1 MSSPIEEKI
10 VKMSLDNS
18 GFLIKVSQ
26 TLLALTGLENKLAA
40 PKNAKFGNSIES
52 VRSLQSAVSSFHT
65 DEMANGIERIA
76 GRFSTLGVIA
86 TTVLA
91 NITNKVVNTGAN
103 MIRGLTIEP
112 IMGGYS
118 MYENK
123 LKSIQVILANTQGK
137 SNLGDVTKSL
147 GELNDYASKTI
158 YSFQDMTTNMGTF
171 TAAGVDLNTAKTAIE
186 GIGNLAAASGS
197 STQQASMAMYQ
208 LSQAIA
214 SGKVGLQD
222 WNSVVNAG
230 MGGKKFQTAL
240 EESAASMGHARD
252 MTKSFRDS
260 LQDGWLT
267 TEVLMQTLTKF
278 STDKAMLKAATQ
290 AKTFSDVMS
299 TTKETIQT
307 EWGSLW
313 EMIFGNFEQAPKLW
327 TGVAE
332 SITGVVADIFIPAI
346 KTMDTLMNTLG
357 GRKIVLEGLGN
368 AFKAL
373 GQVTGTIK
381 DGFREIFPAAS
392 AKQLLEM
399 VTNFRE
405 FSKSMLLSKD
415 ALENLKNTFAGVFAA
430 IDIVRKVVVI
440 LAKAFLSLIP
450 GNLGTGIFG
459 ITGELGSMIVNLD
472 KSIGSGKG
480 FINIFKHIGNILGSV
495 IDVLSNFGKGI
506 GIAAKAF
513 GEFASGLIS
522 QVQPALKTIF
532 DGLGKVAGHLTLGTL
547 FGAGGIVALLKGA
560 KSFKKVGD
568 SVSGFFDAFKNLLH
582 GAKAGSEALELIK
595 GALNDLTATV
605 NVIQLAGIA
614 ASVMALAI
622 AIKLLSGIKAS
633 DISKGLMALAV
644 AMAFLVKAM
653 KILGGMNL
661 NSLKV
666 IGVSVALILLSA
678 ALLEIAA
685 ALKIMSSIPFKSM
698 EVALLGLA
706 GSLAILVGALKV
718 MTKKINPFKVI
729 GVSVALVIL
738 AGALLEIAAA
748 LKIMSS
754 IPFEGMEVAL
764 LGLAASL
771 TILVGAL
778 KVMSKNS
785 RGSIRAAIALGIL
798 AGALLVLSVSLK
810 MLSSIKIDDMGVAL
824 LGLAGALV
832 IMVGSMTVFNKLSG
846 PMLKNASALLIMS
859 VALLAIS
866 AALTVLSSIPLAN
879 LGVGLLGL
887 AGVMTILVA
896 AIALMGKTSG
906 GALTGAAAMAIMA
919 GSIVILSVSLTM
931 LSGIPLKSLGVA
943 LLGISVGIAAMVI
956 PLLLLNAAGP
966 GVIISAA
973 AMVLMA
979 SAITILSTALA
990 ALSAVPFAA
999 LMGSVLAISTVL
1011 VVITAASIAVG
1022 ATGVGGLALLGF
1034 AAVLGSIGLAAAGVG
1049 MALAAFAAVLTL
1061 LSTLTVG
1068 QVNNITKSFTE
1079 LLQGLITNIP
1089 LMIQAATEFIMGMV
1103 NALVANIP
1111 ALANAGL
1118 QMILGLLTA
1127 INNNIYQITSV
1138 AIQIIVNFANAISD
1152 NMPTLVQ
1159 AGFNLMVQF
1168 INSMADT
1175 IRSNGPEL
1183 INAVLNIVESI
1194 LEVVVEALVAVVNVL
1209 FGWIP
1214 GVKGATK
1221 NIGSN
1226 ATEALRGAFK
1236 AGEVGKEK
1244 GGEFGGGVGS
1254 KNGDARSKGKGLGN
1268 AAKGG
1273 AESIKLNSAGS
1284 FAGQGF
1290 LTGLASTAKAIW
1302 DKASS
1307 IADGVLK
1314 HMKRAL
1320 NEHSP
1325 SKETQQIGIFA
1336 GMGLANGIDAQTSN
1350 VAGSAT
1356 NLANAITNALASSD
1370 ATPTIT
1376 PIMDLSNINASDV
1389 TKNLPVDV
1397 TGAYSA
1403 TNTNEQ
1409 LIKIDSST
1417 LEKKLDALLGDD
1429 RMDVI
1434 GDKIATAVNDGE
1446 TYFVMDSTTMAK
1458 LVKGPLDN
1466 LVGNSIELERR
1477 GVTSL

>member
-10 VKMSLDNS
+10 VKMSLDNND
-18 GFLIKVSQ
+18 FLSKVSQ
-26 TLLALTGLENKLAA
+26 TLLSLTGLENKMTA
-40 PKNAKFGNSIES
+40 PKTANFNSSINS
-52 VRSLQSAVSSFHT
+52 VGSLQSAVSNFHT
-65 DEMANGIERIA
+65 DAMSNGIEQIA
-76 GRFSTLGVIA
+76 ARFSNMGVVA
-86 TTVLA
+86 TTTLS
-91 NITNKVVNTGAN
+91 NITNKVVNTGIN
-103 MIRGLTIEP
+103 MIRGLSIEP

-137 SNLGDVTKSL
+137 SNFGDVTKSL
-147 GELNDYASKTI
+147 ADLNEYAAKTV

-171 TAAGVDLNTAKTAIE
+171 TAAGVDLDTAKTAIE
-186 GIGNLAAASGS
+186 GIGNLAASSGS
-197 STQQASMAMYQ
+197 STQQAAMAMYQ

-240 EESAASMGHARD
+240 EDTATSMGHSRD

-267 TEVLMQTLTKF
+267 TEVLMATLTKF
-278 STDKAMLKAATQ
+278 STDKSMLKAATQ

-307 EWGSLW
+307 EWASLW
-313 EMIFGNFEQAPKLW
+313 EKIFGDFKQAPKLW
-327 TGVAE
+327 TGVAQ
-332 SITGVVADIFIPAI
+332 SVTGVVADIFIPAI

-373 GQVTGTIK
+373 GQVVGTIK
-381 DGFREIFPAAS
+381 DGFKEIFPAAS

-405 FSKSMLLSKD
+405 LSKSMLLSKD
-415 ALENLKNTFAGVFAA
+415 TLENLKSTFAGVFAA

-450 GNLGTGIFG
+450 DNLGTGILG
-459 ITGELGSMIVNLD
+459 VTGKLGDMIVNLD

-495 IDVLSNFGKGI
+495 IDVLSNFGKII
-506 GIAAKAF
+506 GTVAKAF

-522 QVQPALKTIF
+522 QVQPALKAIF
-532 DGLGKVAGHLTLGTL
+532 EGLGKVAGHLTLGTL
-547 FGAGGIVALLKGA
+547 FGAGGVAALLKGA

-568 SVSGFFDAFKNLLH
+568 SVSGFFDTFKDFLKK
-582 GAKAGSEALELIK
+582 AKSGSQALELIK
-595 GALNDLTATV
+595 QALSDLTSTV
-605 NVIQLAGIA
+605 NILQLVGIA
-614 ASVMALAI
+614 TSVMTLAI
-622 AIKLLSGIKAS
+622 AIKLLSGIKAE
-633 DISKGLMALAV
+633 DISKGLISLAV
-644 AMAFLVKAM
+644 AIAFLVKAM
-653 KILGGMNL
+653 KILGGMKVNP
-661 NSLKV
+661 LKV
-666 IGVSVALILLSA
+666 IGVSVALVLLSA
-678 ALLEIAA
+678 ALLEIAG
-685 ALKIMSSIPFKSM
+685 ALKIMGSIPFEDM

-706 GSLAILVGALKV
+706 G
-718 MTKKINPFKVI
+718 
-729 GVSVALVIL
+729 
-738 AGALLEIAAA
+738 
-748 LKIMSS
+748 
-754 IPFEGMEVAL
+754 
-764 LGLAASL
+764 SL

-785 RGSIRAAIALGIL
+785 KGSILAAIALGIL
-798 AGALLVLSVSLK
+798 ATALLTLSISLK
-810 MLSSIKIDDMGVAL
+810 ILASIKMDDLGVAL

-832 IMVGSMTVFNKLSG
+832 IMVGAMAIFSKLSG
-846 PMLKNASALLIMS
+846 PMLKNASALLLMS

-866 AALTVLSSIPLAN
+866 ASLTVLSSIPLAN

-887 AGVMTILVA
+887 AGAMTILVA
-896 AIALMGKTSG
+896 AIAIMGKTSG
-906 GALTGAAAMAIMA
+906 GALTGAASMAIMA
-919 GSIVILSVSLTM
+919 GAIVVLSLSLTM

-966 GVIISAA
+966 GVIVSAA

-979 SAITILSTALA
+979 GAIMILSISLV
-990 ALSAVPFAA
+990 ALSAIPFAS

-1034 AAVLGSIGLAAAGVG
+1034 AAVLGAIGLAAAGVG

-1068 QVNNITKSFTE
+1068 QVNNITQSFTG

-1089 LMIQAATEFIMGMV
+1089 LMITAATEFIMGMV

-1127 INNNIYQITSV
+1127 INNNIYQITSI

-1183 INAVLNIVESI
+1183 INAVLNIVEAI
-1194 LEVVVEALVAVVNVL
+1194 LEVVVQALVAVVNVL

-1214 GVKGATK
+1214 GVKDATK

-1244 GGEFGGGVGS
+1244 GSEFGGGVGS
-1254 KNGDARSKGKGLGN
+1254 KNGDARSKGKGLGD

-1273 AESIKLNSAGS
+1273 AGSVSLHSTGADTGRGFLHGLSSVANDIWKKAESIANGVEKS
-1284 FAGQGF
+1284 FK
-1290 LTGLASTAKAIW
+1290 KALDI
-1302 DKASS
+1302 
-1307 IADGVLK
+1307 
-1314 HMKRAL
+1314 
-1320 NEHSP
+1320 HSP
-1325 SKETQQIGIFA
+1325 SRVTYGIGVFT
-1336 GMGLANGIDAQTSN
+1336 GMGLANGIDSQSAN
-1350 VAGSAT
+1350 VVGSAT
-1356 NLANAITNALASSD
+1356 TLANSIGYALSNPNSV
-1370 ATPTIT
+1370 PTIT
-1376 PIMDLSNINASDV
+1376 PVMDLSNINTTDV

-1466 LVGNSIELERR
+1466 LGGHSIELERR

>member
-10 VKMSLDNS
+10 VKMSLDN
-18 GFLIKVSQ
+18 GDFLSKVSQ
-26 TLLALTGLENKLAA
+26 TLLSLTGLENKMAT
-40 PKNAKFGNSIES
+40 PKTANFNSSINS
-52 VRSLQSAVSSFHT
+52 VGSLQSAVSNFHT
-65 DEMANGIERIA
+65 DAMANGIEQIA
-76 GRFSTLGVIA
+76 SRFSSMGVVA
-86 TTVLA
+86 TTVLS

-103 MIRGLTIEP
+103 MIRGLSIEP
-112 IMGGYS
+112 IMGGYN

-147 GELNDYASKTI
+147 ADLNEYAAKTV

-171 TAAGVDLNTAKTAIE
+171 TAAGVDLDTAKTAIQ
-186 GIGNLAAASGS
+186 GIGNLAASSGS
-197 STQQASMAMYQ
+197 STQQAAMAMYQ

-240 EESAASMGHARD
+240 EESAAAMGHSRD

-267 TEVLMQTLTKF
+267 TEVLMDTLTKF
-278 STDKAMLKAATQ
+278 STDKSMLKAATQ

-299 TTKETIQT
+299 TTKETVQT
-307 EWGSLW
+307 EWASLW
-313 EMIFGNFEQAPKLW
+313 EKIFGDFEQAPKLW
-327 TGVAE
+327 TSVAQ

-373 GQVTGTIK
+373 GQVVGAIK

-399 VTNFRE
+399 ITNFRE
-405 FSKSMLLSKD
+405 LTKGMLMSKTT
-415 ALENLKNTFAGVFAA
+415 LENLKNTFAGVFAA

-450 GNLGTGIFG
+450 DSLGTGILG
-459 ITGELGSMIVNLD
+459 VTGNLGNMIVNLD

-480 FINIFKHIGNILGSV
+480 FISIFKHVGDILGSV
-495 IDVLSNFGKGI
+495 IDVLSNFGKII
-506 GIAAKAF
+506 GTVAKAF
-513 GEFASGLIS
+513 GEFASGLFS
-522 QVQPALKTIF
+522 QVQPALKAIF

-547 FGAGGIVALLKGA
+547 FGAGGVAALLKGA

-568 SVSGFFDAFKNLLH
+568 SVSGFFDTFKDFLKK
-582 GAKAGSEALELIK
+582 AKSGSQALELIK
-595 GALNDLTATV
+595 GALNDLTSTV
-605 NVIQLAGIA
+605 NILQLVGIA
-614 ASVMALAI
+614 ASVMTLAI

-633 DISKGLMALAV
+633 DISKGLMSLAV

-653 KILGGMNL
+653 NILGGMKINP
-661 NSLKV
+661 LKV
-666 IGVSVALILLSA
+666 IGVSVALVLLSA
-678 ALLEIAA
+678 ALLEIAG
-685 ALKIMSSIPFKSM
+685 ALKIMGSIPFEDM

-706 GSLAILVGALKV
+706 G
-718 MTKKINPFKVI
+718 
-729 GVSVALVIL
+729 
-738 AGALLEIAAA
+738 
-748 LKIMSS
+748 
-754 IPFEGMEVAL
+754 
-764 LGLAASL
+764 SL

-778 KVMSKNS
+778 KVMSKS
-785 RGSIRAAIALGIL
+785 SKGSIRAAIALGIL
-798 AGALLVLSVSLK
+798 ATSLLILSISLK
-810 MLSSIKIDDMGVAL
+810 VLASIKMDDLGVAL

-832 IMVGSMTVFNKLSG
+832 IMVGSMAIFSKLSG

-866 AALTVLSSIPLAN
+866 AALTILSSIPLAN

-896 AIALMGKTSG
+896 AVAAMGKTSG
-906 GALTGAAAMAIMA
+906 GALTGAASMAIMA
-919 GSIVILSVSLTM
+919 GAIVVLSLSLTM

-966 GVIISAA
+966 GVIVSAA

-979 SAITILSTALA
+979 GAIMILSTSLV
-990 ALSAVPFAA
+990 ALSAIPFAS

-1034 AAVLGSIGLAAAGVG
+1034 AAVLGAIGLAAAGVG
-1049 MALAAFAAVLTL
+1049 MALTAFAAVLTL

-1068 QVNNITKSFTE
+1068 QVNNITQSFTG

-1089 LMIQAATEFIMGMV
+1089 LMITAATEFIMGMV
-1103 NALVANIP
+1103 NTLVANIP

-1127 INNNIYQITSV
+1127 INNNIYQITSI

-1159 AGFNLMVQF
+1159 AGYNLMVQF
-1168 INSMADT
+1168 INSMANT

-1183 INAVLNIVESI
+1183 INAVLNIVEAI
-1194 LEVVVEALVAVVNVL
+1194 LEVVVQALVAVVNIL
-1209 FGWIP
+1209 LGWIP

-1221 NIGSN
+1221 SIGSN

-1244 GGEFGGGVGS
+1244 GTEFGGGVGS
-1254 KNGDARSKGKGLGN
+1254 KNGDARSKGKGLGD

-1273 AESIKLNSAGS
+1273 AGSVSLHSTGADAGRGFLNGLGSMAGEIWGKAESIANGVRKSLK
-1284 FAGQGF
+1284 
-1290 LTGLASTAKAIW
+1290 KALDI
-1302 DKASS
+1302 
-1307 IADGVLK
+1307 
-1314 HMKRAL
+1314 
-1320 NEHSP
+1320 HSP
-1325 SKETQQIGIFA
+1325 SRVTYGIGVFT
-1336 GMGLANGIDAQTSN
+1336 GMGLANGIDSQSAN
-1350 VAGSAT
+1350 VVGSAT
-1356 NLANAITNALASSD
+1356 TLANSIGYALSNPNSV
-1370 ATPTIT
+1370 PTIT
-1376 PIMDLSNINASDV
+1376 PVMDLSNINTTDV

-1466 LVGNSIELERR
+1466 LGGSSIELERR

>member
-10 VKMSLDNS
+10 VKMSLDN
-18 GFLIKVSQ
+18 GDFLSKVSQ
-26 TLLALTGLENKLAA
+26 TLLSLTGLENKMTA
-40 PKNAKFGNSIES
+40 PKTANFSSSVNS
-52 VRSLQSAVSSFHT
+52 VGSLQSAVSAFHM
-65 DEMANGIERIA
+65 DGMANGIERIA
-76 GRFSTLGVIA
+76 GRFSNMGVIA
-86 TTVLA
+86 TTALS

-103 MIRGLTIEP
+103 MIRGLAIEP

-123 LKSIQVILANTQGK
+123 LKAIQVILANTQGK

-147 GELNDYASKTI
+147 GDLNEYAAKTV

-171 TAAGVDLNTAKTAIE
+171 TAAGVDLDTAKTAIQ

-240 EESAASMGHARD
+240 EESAAAMGHSRD

-267 TEVLMQTLTKF
+267 TEVLMATLTKF

-307 EWGSLW
+307 EWASLW
-313 EMIFGNFEQAPKLW
+313 EKIFGDFKQAPKLW
-327 TGVAE
+327 TNVAQ
-332 SITGVVADIFIPAI
+332 SMTGVVADVFIPAI

-373 GQVTGTIK
+373 GQVVGTIK

-405 FSKSMLLSKD
+405 FSKSMLMSKST
-415 ALENLKNTFAGVFAA
+415 LENLKNTFAGVFAA

-450 GNLGTGIFG
+450 GNLGTGILG
-459 ITGELGSMIVNLD
+459 VTGKLGNMIVNLD

-480 FINIFKHIGNILGSV
+480 FISIFKHIGNILGSV
-495 IDVLSNFGKGI
+495 IDVLSNFGKII
-506 GIAAKAF
+506 GTVAKAF
-513 GEFASGLIS
+513 GEFASGLFS
-522 QVQPALKTIF
+522 QVQPALKAIF

-547 FGAGGIVALLKGA
+547 FGAGGVAALLKGA

-568 SVSGFFDAFKNLLH
+568 SVSGFFDTFKDFLKK
-582 GAKAGSEALELIK
+582 AKSGSQALELIK
-595 GALNDLTATV
+595 GALSDLTSTV
-605 NVIQLAGIA
+605 NIIQLAGIA

-633 DISKGLMALAV
+633 DISKGLMSLAV
-644 AMAFLVKAM
+644 AIAFLVKAM
-653 KILGGMNL
+653 KILGGMKINP
-661 NSLKV
+661 LKV
-666 IGVSVALILLSA
+666 IGVSVALVLLAA
-678 ALLEIAA
+678 ALLEIAG
-685 ALKIMSSIPFKSM
+685 ALKIMGSIPFEDM
-698 EVALLGLA
+698 EVALFGLA
-706 GSLAILVGALKV
+706 G
-718 MTKKINPFKVI
+718 
-729 GVSVALVIL
+729 
-738 AGALLEIAAA
+738 
-748 LKIMSS
+748 
-754 IPFEGMEVAL
+754 
-764 LGLAASL
+764 SL

-785 RGSIRAAIALGIL
+785 KGSIRSAIALGIL
-798 AGALLVLSVSLK
+798 AAALLVLSISLK
-810 MLSSIKIDDMGVAL
+810 VLASIKIDDLGVAL
-824 LGLAGALV
+824 VGLAGALV
-832 IMVGSMTVFNKLSG
+832 IMVGSMAIFSKLSG

-866 AALTVLSSIPLAN
+866 AAITILSSIPLAN

-887 AGVMTILVA
+887 AGAMTILVA
-896 AIALMGKTSG
+896 AVAAMGKTSG

-919 GSIVILSVSLTM
+919 GAIVVLSLSLTM

-943 LLGISVGIAAMVI
+943 LLGMSVGIAAMVI

-979 SAITILSTALA
+979 SAIMILSTSLV
-990 ALSAVPFAA
+990 ALSAIPFSS

-1011 VVITAASIAVG
+1011 LVITAASIAVG
-1022 ATGVGGLALLGF
+1022 STGVGGLALLGF
-1034 AAVLGSIGLAAAGVG
+1034 AAVLGAIGLAAAGVG
-1049 MALAAFAAVLTL
+1049 MALTAFATVLTL

-1068 QVNNITKSFTE
+1068 QVNNITQSFTG

-1089 LMIQAATEFIMGMV
+1089 LMIAAATAFVMGMV
-1103 NALVANIP
+1103 DSLVANIP
-1111 ALANAGL
+1111 AIANAGIE
-1118 QMILGLLTA
+1118 MIFGLLTA
-1127 INNNIYQITSV
+1127 INDNIYQIASI

-1152 NMPTLVQ
+1152 NMPILVQ

-1175 IRSNGPEL
+1175 IRSNGPQL
-1183 INAVLNIVESI
+1183 IDAVLNIVEAI
-1194 LEVVVEALVAVVNVL
+1194 LEVVVQALVAVVNVL

-1214 GVKGATK
+1214 GVKGVTK

-1244 GGEFGGGVGS
+1244 GSEFGGGVGS
-1254 KNGDARSKGKGLGN
+1254 KNGDARSKGKGLGD

-1273 AESIKLNSAGS
+1273 AGS
-1284 FAGQGF
+1284 VSLHSTGADTGRGF
-1290 LTGLASTAKAIW
+1290 LHGLGSMAGEIW
-1302 DKASS
+1302 DKAKS
-1307 IADGVLK
+1307 IASGVGKALK
-1314 HMKRAL
+1314 KAL
-1320 NEHSP
+1320 DIHSP
-1325 SKETQQIGIFA
+1325 SRVTYGIGVFA
-1336 GMGLANGIDAQTSN
+1336 GMGLANGIDAQSAN
-1350 VAGSAT
+1350 VVGSAT
-1356 NLANAITNALASSD
+1356 TLANAIGYALSNPNSV
-1370 ATPTIT
+1370 PTIT
-1376 PIMDLSNINASDV
+1376 PVMDLSNIHTTDV
-1389 TKNLPVDV
+1389 TKNLPIDV

-1466 LVGNSIELERR
+1466 LGGHSIELERR